1 MYFNNYVVTP
11 FAFYY
16 GFFSDD
22 FESIYEFSGKELFN
36 SLYKDY
42 ECTLV
47 KNDKL
52 NPYSVIF
59 KISYENYKKIFESKT
74 YLTKKFQRI

>member
-1 MYFNNYVVTP
+1 MYINNNVVTP

-22 FESIYEFSGKELFN
+22 FESIYEFSGKELIN
-36 SLYKDY
+36 TLYKDY

-59 KISYENYKKIFESKT
+59 KISYEKYKKIFESISNIN
-74 YLTKKFQRI
+74 KKFQRI